1 MPRASPLALAVLFL
15 AGRASGDFW
24 VDPSGS
30 DSNPGTASAPF
41 ASPRAALLAAR
52 ALPRPITADTFV
64 NVRAGV
70 YVLNETLTL
79 LPGDGGDGAGARIVW
94 RGPAAGGGAAV
105 LSGGAALAFAPVPG
119 RPGIVR
125 AALPAGLPLNRSRQL
140 FVGGARVP
148 LARVPAAPA
157 AGGWPAG
164 LGDAGAMHYVSSLSG
179 CGFAPASCYPPRCPA
194 GDADGFVFDAADP
207 AGAPEPSWLTQG
219 GAVLIQT
226 FGSWTSGYA
235 PLRDIVA
242 ANSTLLT
249 AAPLPSSPGQFGG
262 RGCPS
267 GARWI
272 AHNVEAALAPGSGT
286 FYVDDAARAVYYAPA
301 AGDDPADAVMP
312 VLDTLLAIAGD
323 DCGGPVAWTA
333 FEGLNFSYAADGG
346 GRLATG
352 VAPTGAITVAAALH
366 FNLSG
371 VSVQHVGGSGILLL
385 STSRAITI
393 DGCAVRDAGGDGLGA
408 IPGQTDTNVDTVIT
422 NTVVEAIGRIYL
434 VQPAGM
440 RIMGSGDQGVT
451 TVAHNHVRDTPY
463 SGIAVGWHAGD
474 PRPAAP
480 APWRYNISANLVEDV
495 GTGVLNDFGGIYV
508 SMGAPGYKCED
519 TDSCYIP
526 TLVDANLVRR
536 VTAYNF
542 AGNGAYTD
550 ENVAGVTFSNN
561 AFAGLSHNA
570 IYFHCGLNLTAQNN
584 ILFGGDAQQEGQT
597 SLLGMCN
604 TGGVAP
610 AEANISATV
619 TRNVFVVV
627 GAASTLFEAGELAPT
642 ANVSFDANVYW
653 AASPRNA
660 SSLAFPPG
668 NSRTFAQWQ
677 AAGEDGSS
685 AVADPLIAN
694 AGAGDGADW
703 TLLPASPAL
712 SRGFQQLD
720 FSNVGPRKAR

>member
-1 MPRASPLALAVLFL
+1 MVSSVLAAALFV
-15 AGRASGDFW
+15 AA
-24 VDPSGS
+24 
-30 DSNPGTASAPF
+30 ASARTLRITHSDVEVST
-41 ASPRAALLAAR
+41 AELLG
-52 ALPRPITADTFV
+52 F
-64 NVRAGV
+64 
-70 YVLNETLTL
+70 
-79 LPGDGGDGAGARIVW
+79 
-94 RGPAAGGGAAV
+94 
-105 LSGGAALAFAPVPG
+105 
-119 RPGIVR
+119 RPGQVI
-125 AALPAGLPLNRSRQL
+125 
-140 FVGGARVP
+140 
-148 LARVPAAPA
+148 
-157 AGGWPAG
+157 
-164 LGDAGAMHYVSSLSG
+164 
-179 CGFAPASCYPPRCPA
+179 AS
-194 GDADGFVFDAADP
+194 DADMAAIASAFDP

-333 FEGLNFSYAADGG
+333 FEGLNVSYAADGG

-385 STSRAITI
+385 ATSRAITI

-451 TVAHNHVRDTPY
+451 TVAHNHVRGARARARSFVFHLPSLTLSPSPAVAPRRSATRRTPE
-463 SGIAVGWHAGD
+463 SRWAGTRATRGPQR
-474 PRPAAP
+474 PR
-480 APWRYNISANLVEDV
+480 RGGTISAPTSWKTWARACSTTLGAFMCRWAPLD
-495 GTGVLNDFGGIYV
+495 TSARTQTAATSRRSSTPTSCGV
-508 SMGAPGYKCED
+508 
-519 TDSCYIP
+519 
-526 TLVDANLVRR
+526 
-536 VTAYNF
+536 
-542 AGNGAYTD
+542 
-550 ENVAGVTFSNN
+550 
-561 AFAGLSHNA
+561 
-570 IYFHCGLNLTAQNN
+570 
-584 ILFGGDAQQEGQT
+584 
-597 SLLGMCN
+597 
-604 TGGVAP
+604 
-610 AEANISATV
+610 
-619 TRNVFVVV
+619 
-627 GAASTLFEAGELAPT
+627 
-642 ANVSFDANVYW
+642 
-653 AASPRNA
+653 
-660 SSLAFPPG
+660 
-668 NSRTFAQWQ
+668 
-677 AAGEDGSS
+677 
-685 AVADPLIAN
+685 
-694 AGAGDGADW
+694 
-703 TLLPASPAL
+703 
-712 SRGFQQLD
+712 
-720 FSNVGPRKAR
+720 